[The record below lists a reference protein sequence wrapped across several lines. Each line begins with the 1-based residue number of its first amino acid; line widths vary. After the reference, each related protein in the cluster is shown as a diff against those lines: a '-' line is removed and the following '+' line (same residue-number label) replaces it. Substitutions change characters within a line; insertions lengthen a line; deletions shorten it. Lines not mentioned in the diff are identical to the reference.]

1 MPRYVLDFAGV
12 ATGATADTYKTI
24 AALIAADT
32 LGHRAR
38 LRKLTITP
46 ASANPVDE
54 VCSVQIKRIADV
66 SGGTPGTKT
75 AVAAASISKAD
86 PETIDSLVSGGINYT
101 VEPTTYETR
110 ALWQASFNMRAG
122 LLKTWNEDDGPMIC
136 RDQLLGLLAAPEDNS
151 ALDLNGSL
159 EFECP
164 V

>member
-1 MPRYVLDFAGV
+1 MPRYILDFAGL
-12 ATGATADTYKTI
+12 ATGAVADTYKTL
-24 AALIAADT
+24 ASLIAADT
-32 LGHRAR
+32 LGHRVK
-38 LRKLTITP
+38 LRKLTIMP

-54 VCSVQIKRIADV
+54 NCAVQLKRIADV
-66 SGGTPGTKT
+66 SAGTPGTKT
-75 AVAAASISKAD
+75 AVSAASISKFD

-122 LLKTWNEDDGPMIC
+122 LVKAWPEDEAPKIC

-159 EFECP
+159 EFDCP
-164 V
+164 I